1 MHDKVLIVDGELAI
15 TGGRNMADEY
25 FDYDHAYNFR
35 DRDALVMG
43 AVVQPMHDSFER
55 FWASDLAVPV
65 ERLLDGNG
73 GALPADEA
81 RVEATYRE
89 LAAYAADTANFAPE
103 VRAALAAVPDDFSR
117 LAADL
122 SWGRVD
128 FVSDLPGKNS
138 GAECLRGGGLSS
150 AALAELLKTA
160 ESEVVIQ
167 SPYLVASE
175 PAFALFRELN
185 ARGVSIRISTN
196 SLASTDNLKAFSGY
210 LDQRE
215 ELLEAGVEVFEYR
228 PDPEIQASIMDRYAA
243 LRAEAPVFAVHA
255 KSLVVDR
262 RVAFVGTY
270 NLDPRSEN
278 LNTEIGV
285 VVHDAA
291 QAAAVAD
298 AIVTDMLPG
307 NSWNAATDD
316 TDGYASTTKRVRA
329 WLWSWLPIDPVL

>member
-1 MHDKVLIVDGELAI
+1 MHE
-15 TGGRNMADEY
+15 
-25 FDYDHAYNFR
+25 
-35 DRDALVMG
+35 
-43 AVVQPMHDSFER
+43 SFER

-65 ERLLDGNG
+65 EGLLDGDG
-73 GALPADEA
+73 DAPDAADA
-81 RVEATYRE
+81 DVEATYRE
-89 LAAYAADTANFAPE
+89 LAAYAADTAHFAPE
-103 VRAALAAVPDDFSR
+103 VRAVLAAVPDDFSR
-117 LAADL
+117 LAAEI

-138 GAECLRGGGLSS
+138 GAEGLRGGGLSS
-150 AALAELLKTA
+150 AALAALLRTA
-160 ESEVVIQ
+160 QSEVVIQ

-175 PAFALFRELN
+175 PAFVLFRELT
-185 ARGVSIRISTN
+185 ARGVRIRISTN

-228 PDPEIQASIMDRYAA
+228 PDPEIQESIMARRAA
-243 LRAEAPVFAVHA
+243 LRAEAPVFAIHA

-285 VVHDAA
+285 VIHDAA
-291 QAAAVAD
+291 QAGAVAA
-298 AIVTDMLPG
+298 AIETDMLSG
-307 NSWNAATDD
+307 NSWNAAADD
-316 TDGYASTTKRVRA
+316 PDQYASIAKRVRA